1 MSASVSSEVIFYN
14 SLYRHG
20 VDDKRRVQIPA
31 KWRPSDANVEFTL
44 ILWPKGTLQ
53 DACLLVLPPA
63 EWLDLV
69 QKLKALP
76 FADPKAEV
84 LRRIIGR
91 KSDRVA
97 LDKGGRICLP
107 EAMAK
112 AAGIDKE
119 AVLLGL
125 VDRFEIWNPERFE
138 SVSAVDEHLSPEVFQ
153 QI

>member
-1 MSASVSSEVIFYN
+1 MSATAPSEVIYYN

-20 VDDKRRVQIPA
+20 VDDKRRLQIPA
-31 KWRPSDANVEFTL
+31 KWRPSDANVAFTL
-44 ILWPKGTLQ
+44 ILWPKATMQ
-53 DACLLVLPPA
+53 DACLLVLPPD
-63 EWLDLV
+63 EWVALV
-69 QKLKALP
+69 QKLKTLP

-97 LDKGGRICLP
+97 LDKSGRICLP
-107 EAMAK
+107 ETMAK
-112 AAGIDKE
+112 AAGIETD

-125 VDRFEIWNPERFE
+125 VDRFEIWNPGRYEAI
-138 SVSAVDEHLSPEVFQ
+138 SAVDEHLLPEVFQ